1 MLGKKKRRSKE
12 TSSANNTDS
21 INLASH
27 IYTSSNENNQTIN
40 QNLDIKKFSEK
51 VDKELTHNLVNSP
64 SKNQSKKKKTAK
76 DMYNDLYNNYTKN
89 QLNINLISMINQ
101 LINTSKTLPNEMKLQ
116 YGLNELLLKV
126 VKELM
131 MNDLEIVYLSLY
143 LDVFGWSNEN
153 YDIFENFIIT
163 GLSVKKFL
171 NEDIDIIENYINEKY
186 KDIKNKFNN
195 WINSQSKNKQKFS
208 ISPRMVNQRNNLLKK
223 PYNSFC
229 RNNYIDYNDAV
240 DKILKLSLSY
250 NEINKKNK
258 SKKNNEVDF
267 QNTTNNNEISDFK
280 ENENK
285 FLLLDNN
292 YNNGNNINSPNSN
305 MDIKRKDS
313 DSVISNNL
321 YQNNMDLNL
330 TKQRSNVSFNNFI

>member
-186 KDIKNKFNN
+186 KDMKNKFNN

-223 PYNSFC
+223 PYNTFC

-250 NEINKKNK
+250 NEINKQNR

>member
-186 KDIKNKFNN
+186 KDMKNKFNN

-223 PYNSFC
+223 LYNSFC

-250 NEINKKNK
+250 NEINKQNR

>member
-40 QNLDIKKFSEK
+40 QNLDVKKFSEK

-186 KDIKNKFNN
+186 KDMKNKFNN

-250 NEINKKNK
+250 NEINKQNR

>member
-186 KDIKNKFNN
+186 KDMKNKFNN

-250 NEINKKNK
+250 NEINKQNR